1 MFKILDIMSLRSI
14 YIFFNKF
21 GLRIG
26 TLNPNISFSYMLVH
40 KNGLKWTQIDEIE
53 QMDRIGPNGN
63 KVDQNGPN
71 KNKWTD

>member
-40 KNGLKWTQIDEIE
+40 KNGPKWTKIDEME
-53 QMDRIGPNGN
+53 QMDRIGPNEN
-63 KVDQNGPN
+63 KVDRIGP
-71 KNKWTD
+71 KWTK

>member
-1 MFKILDIMSLRSI
+1 
-14 YIFFNKF
+14 
-21 GLRIG
+21 
-26 TLNPNISFSYMLVH
+26 MLVH
-40 KNGLKWTQIDEIE
+40 KNGPKWTQIDKME